1 VGWRSGCGFQG
12 GFGRRGGFVELAAF
26 GFDGGFDVN
35 TVQGAGGDHFGGEVA
50 DGLDHGFDPGDGF
63 LTGVRN

>member
-26 GFDGGFDVN
+26 GFDGGFDVYP
-35 TVQGAGGDHFGGEVA
+35 VQGAGGDHFGG
-50 DGLDHGFDPGDGF
+50 
-63 LTGVRN
+63 